1 MTKRLAQKALLQ
13 GVTEL
18 SGVDKGLARAVEQH
32 GPPPMWGRK
41 AGFPALI
48 KIILEQQVSLASA
61 AAIFRKLQSTVTD
74 VCPDQIKALSIEGLR
89 DLGFTKQK
97 ADYCEGLADII
108 LSGELKLEEL
118 KGMDDE
124 SAHNMLIAVK
134 GIGPWT
140 ANIYLLMA
148 LRRPDIWPDGDL
160 ALAESARRIRKMK
173 ERPSYERLNTMA
185 QKWRPWRS
193 VAARI
198 LWHAYLSENKM
209 IEG

>member
-1 MTKRLAQKALLQ
+1 
-13 GVTEL
+13 
-18 SGVDKGLARAVEQH
+18 
-32 GPPPMWGRK
+32 
-41 AGFPALI
+41 
-48 KIILEQQVSLASA
+48 
-61 AAIFRKLQSTVTD
+61 
-74 VCPDQIKALSIEGLR
+74 LR

>member
-1 MTKRLAQKALLQ
+1 MTKRLTQKALLQ

-61 AAIFRKLQSTVTD
+61 AAIFRKLQSAVTD
-74 VCPDQIKALSIEGLR
+74 VYPDQIKALSIEGLR

-97 ADYCEGLADII
+97 AGYCEGLADII